1 MFKKATTCAILY
13 VCGTFTL
20 AFKFFHQI
28 SQIDDFCRSQNT
40 LKGQLLSNIFQARKG
55 YGNGFTY
62 HAQIL
67 LLVWISILFL
77 SLHYIYIVL
86 SGFLSSRPVSIRFES
101 IVQQR
106 LHHMLWPLTSAFL
119 ERGYIQFI
127 IKCIKKLTLK

>member
-1 MFKKATTCAILY
+1 MY

-62 HAQIL
+62 HAQIHTTTGMNFYL
-67 LLVWISILFL
+67 ASFFALYIHTTKWFSS
-77 SLHYIYIVL
+77 SL
-86 SGFLSSRPVSIRFES
+86 PVSMRFES

-106 LHHMLWPLTSAFL
+106 LHHILCPLTSAFL

-127 IKCIKKLTLK
+127 LKCIKNLTLK

>member
-62 HAQIL
+62 HAQIHTTTGMNFYL
-67 LLVWISILFL
+67 ASFFAL
-77 SLHYIYIVL
+77 YIHTTKWFSEFPTCINEIWEHRTTKTSSYFMPTYF
-86 SGFLSSRPVSIRFES
+86 GFFGK
-101 IVQQR
+101 R
-106 LHHMLWPLTSAFL
+106 LYSVYYKMH
-119 ERGYIQFI
+119 
-127 IKCIKKLTLK
+127 